1 MLATWVRPSS
11 PCWSCLPLYRWRRL
25 ERWLTFCTAGIL
37 VVCLAPPYLLAVWS
51 FIPGMNR
58 IQHEFYFYTHH
69 LQLYL
74 VLLAGVHHGILAP
87 RRTGRRHSE
96 PDARGTLA
104 LLFVVVLMLL
114 AFGALAESFE
124 ANDPGLQGNLLF
136 ALLLL
141 SQRFPPAPVDDI
153 WGPKPGPLAHHHARD
168 NDGRPV

>member
-1 MLATWVRPSS
+1 MANI
-11 PCWSCLPLYRWRRL
+11 LP
-25 ERWLTFCTAGIL
+25 AGIL
-37 VVCLAPPYLLAVWS
+37 VVCLARPYLLAVWS

-74 VLLAGVHHGILAP
+74 VLLAALAWNSCTAKDWTPPLGAGSRGI
-87 RRTGRRHSE
+87 
-96 PDARGTLA
+96 LA

-136 ALLLL
+136 ALLCLASGFPLL
-141 SQRFPPAPVDDI
+141 QSTIYGGQSRALWLI
-153 WGPKPGPLAHHHARD
+153 IMLAITTADLSRYYFECCIFD
-168 NDGRPV
+168 RTFTMKRG